1 MFVYVCVCS
10 HSGPGLPE
18 AGIVPGEMNTLA
30 YPAGLIF
37 AVTHVCSKGLHLK
50 RSEEPMG
57 TLAQALRGRERME
70 SRD

>member
-1 MFVYVCVCS
+1 
-10 HSGPGLPE
+10 
-18 AGIVPGEMNTLA
+18 MNTLA

>member
-1 MFVYVCVCS
+1 MK
-10 HSGPGLPE
+10 
-18 AGIVPGEMNTLA
+18 TLA

-50 RSEEPMG
+50 RSEEPME